1 MSTSAIDPL
10 KHARTFLTALIL
22 AVLVSPALPAKAEE
36 AQSTLGEA
44 KQAVKDGARAV
55 GDATRETTKAI
66 GHGTR
71 DLTKAIGHETR
82 DATKAV
88 GHESRSALQSV
99 GDAIKNAWKGLTG
112 TGDAPSK
119 P

>member
-1 MSTSAIDPL
+1 ML
-10 KHARTFLTALIL
+10 L
-22 AVLVSPALPAKAEE
+22 SPALPAKAEE

-71 DLTKAIGHETR
+71 DAAKV
-82 DATKAV
+82 V
-88 GHESRSALQSV
+88 GHESRSAVQSV
-99 GDAIKNAWKGLTG
+99 GDAIKNAWQSLTG
-112 TGDAPSK
+112 TGEAQPK